1 MKYYVGTSGYMIS
14 KSLFFKQEVLN
25 SVEINSSFYRI
36 PNSSTVEKWKDESP
50 SNFKFSVKV
59 NRLLTHYKKL
69 SNPDKA
75 WKDFWNSIKLLDKKL
90 GVILFQFPPSFHNTD
105 EKSKLDNKTNLERI
119 KYLKTILP
127 SRVNFA
133 FEFRNTSWFT
143 EEVYSIFRKN
153 GWAIVNNYVDN
164 KSGWM
169 GDIPTG
175 FTPDVY
181 TGSFNYIRLHGSA
194 GKFKG
199 SYDNNVLDNLKKD
212 LVSSGKK
219 TSYVYFNNTFFKK
232 RGKTCKIK
240 SKKIRYAAYC
250 NADKFTRKIRNI

>member
-14 KSLFFKQEVLN
+14 QSLFYEQNVLN

-36 PNSSTVEKWKDESP
+36 PKPSTVEKWKALAP

-59 NRLLTHYKKL
+59 NRALTHYKKL
-69 SNPDKA
+69 SRPDKV
-75 WKDFWNSIKLLDKKL
+75 WKEFWDSVKLFDEKL

-105 EKSKLDNKTNLERI
+105 KKSPLDKKTNFERI
-119 KYLKTILP
+119 QYLKTILP
-127 SRVNFA
+127 DRTRFA

-143 EEVYSIFRKN
+143 KEVYALFRKN
-153 GWAIVNNYVDN
+153 GWAIVNDYVDN
-164 KSGWM
+164 KTGWM
-169 GDIPTG
+169 GDMPSG

-199 SYDNNVLDNLKKD
+199 AYNATALNNLKKD
-212 LVSSGKK
+212 LTSSGKK

-232 RGKTCKIK
+232 YGKTCKIK

-250 NADKFTRKIRNI
+250 DAAKFTRKIK